1 MTEFIEL
8 MITAVGAF
16 LASCMLTTLYGKQ
29 NPLYSLAE
37 EIYIGVSTGLV
48 VILSSQYIYRVGILG
63 ILEGDWILIIG
74 IILGLLSISR
84 ILPQYSHFS
93 RLPIGIA
100 VGAQL
105 GLTIRTQ
112 IFTGFIQ
119 HVSASVM
126 NLFPAD
132 TTQLIY
138 NWTILLSLVPMLT
151 FFLYTVELK
160 GPLKWTSKIG
170 EISLYLGLGS
180 IFAST
185 YMGRLGMFV
194 GFMQSFTLPSW
205 KIPYLIVSM
214 VIVLVAVIILDRT
227 GLIDKWIPE

>member
-1 MTEFIEL
+1 MTEFIEIL
-8 MITAVGAF
+8 TTAVGAF
-16 LASCMLTTLYGKQ
+16 LAMCMFTTLYGKQ

-63 ILEGDWILIIG
+63 IADGDYILIVG
-74 IILGLLSISR
+74 IILGLMSITR
-84 ILPQYSHFS
+84 IVPQYSHYS

-105 GLTIRTQ
+105 ALTIRTQ
-112 IFTGFIQ
+112 IFTGLIQ

-126 NLFPAD
+126 NLFPDD
-132 TTQLIY
+132 TTQLLY
-138 NWTILLSLVPMLT
+138 NWTILLSLIPMLT
-151 FFLYTVELK
+151 FFLYTTELK

-170 EISLYLGLGS
+170 EYSLYLGLGA

-185 YMGRLGMFV
+185 YMGRLGMYV
-194 GFMQSFTLPSW
+194 GFMQTFTLPPW
-205 KIPYLIVSM
+205 KIPYFLGAIVIVFAA
-214 VIVLVAVIILDRT
+214 VIVLDRLN
-227 GLIDKWIPE
+227 LIDKWIPE